1 MIRIYATRRE
11 GRCRFYAEGHA
22 SPLPDREIVCA
33 GVSSLVEALVLFAAK
48 NPECR
53 HLRWSAEP
61 GRVFLSCRGGL
72 GRAFD
77 AILAGLDGIA
87 KNYPRHVTL
96 FYGLTTNEKK
106 NVIIG
111 ATGGTPSDAAKV

>member
-1 MIRIYATRRE
+1 MIRIFATRRE

-22 SPLPDREIVCA
+22 SPLPDRDIVCA
-33 GVSSLVEALVLFAAK
+33 GVSALAEALVRFAVE

-77 AILAGLDGIA
+77 VILAGLAGIA
-87 KNYPRHVTL
+87 EHYPRHITL
-96 FYGLTTNEKK
+96 FCELTTNRKK
-106 NVIIG
+106 NAIIG
-111 ATGGTPSDAAKV
+111 ATGEDPSDAAKV